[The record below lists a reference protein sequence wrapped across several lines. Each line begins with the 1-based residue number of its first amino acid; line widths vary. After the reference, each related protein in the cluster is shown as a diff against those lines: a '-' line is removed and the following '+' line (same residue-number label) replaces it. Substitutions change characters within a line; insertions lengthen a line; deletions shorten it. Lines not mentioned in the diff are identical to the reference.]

1 MDTLEIV
8 HQLRAV
14 LPKYSNDFSDNITI
28 TNIAVNGANVTF
40 TTSANHHLKAGD
52 TFLTSDIENYIVISS
67 LKKYNSIAIAFC
79 QDFHNVT
86 FANGQKVKIS
96 GASDS
101 KYNGNKELS
110 LDTLSFKVASIALN
124 YDNTAT
130 ITTTNPNP
138 FIVNPKYLI
147 QINGASIPIKSITNS
162 TTFVIDNFIGIGADS
177 DITEIKL
184 STSLNLFFYNIDS
197 TAIDNPTGNIV
208 LLEKRNYGYNGY
220 KLVTAETHNTI
231 TCVITDLIGLPYL
244 LNNPIGYIKSNIRI
258 VGTTDYERARELFL
272 STIDATNQTKS
283 WLFVYTLPRITGKDP
298 NGKSDVNVDNYV
310 KSGVFAKLIQSIELC
325 VMINLGDKAETL
337 TLANEKD
344 KVAKYISPICK
355 SIAGFVPSSPFENN
369 VIYQKLTIA
378 GDQQKQSE
386 KGFYS
391 HQFNFETFVAFTQ
404 SQEISEYD
412 LVALKKIDF
421 DLKDA
426 ENGNLISNIAFA
438 P

>member
-28 TNIAVNGANVTF
+28 TNIEVSGTNVTF
-40 TTSANHHLKAGD
+40 TTSSNHNLQVGD
-52 TFLTSDIENYIVISS
+52 TFLTTDIENYISITS

-79 QDFHNVT
+79 EDYHNIS
-86 FANGQKVKIS
+86 FRKSQQIKIA
-96 GASDS
+96 GASDN
-101 KYNGNKELS
+101 KYNGNKIIS
-110 LDTLSFKVASIALN
+110 LDTLSFSVSSVVLN
-124 YDNTAT
+124 PDNTAT

-138 FIVNPKYLI
+138 FIANPKYLI
-147 QINGASIPIKSITNS
+147 EVNGASIPIKSITNS
-162 TTFVIDNFIGIGADS
+162 TTFVIDNFIGISDDS

-184 STSLNLFFYNIDS
+184 STSCNLLFYYIDN
-197 TAIDNPTGNIV
+197 TAVDNPTGSPV
-208 LLEKRNYGYNGY
+208 LLEKRNFGYNGY
-220 KLVTAETHNTI
+220 KLVTSKTDNTI

-244 LNNPIGYIKSNIRI
+244 LNNPAGYVKANIRI

-272 STIDATNQTKS
+272 NTIDATNQAKS

-298 NGKSDVNVDNYV
+298 DGKSDVNVDNYI

-325 VMINLGDKAETL
+325 VMINIGDRAETL

-344 KVAKYISPICK
+344 KVAKYINPICK
-355 SIAGFVPSSPFENN
+355 SIAGFTPTSPFENN

-391 HQFNFETFVAFTQ
+391 HQFNFETFIAFTQ
-404 SQEISEYD
+404 SQEMKEYD

-421 DLKDA
+421 DLQDA
-426 ENGNLISNIAFA
+426 ENSNLIGNISINY
-438 P
+438 